1 MVNLQ
6 NECEDDFEKLT
17 KKVQNCNF
25 VLQQKVDLEE
35 LTKMQNQ
42 LQRFAEYKDLK
53 HLHTLVLPE
62 ISKFEFKLIEYQK
75 KLDGLDHIIMNFDE
89 IIQTKSSK
97 ITLEE
102 FQNNV

>member
-1 MVNLQ
+1 MENLQ

-17 KKVQNCNF
+17 KKLQNCNF
-25 VLQQKVDLEE
+25 ELLQKVGLKE
-35 LTKMQNQ
+35 LTKMQVE

-53 HLHTLVLPE
+53 HLHALVVPE
-62 ISKFEFKLIEYQK
+62 ISKFEIKLIEYQK
-75 KLDGLDHIIMNFDE
+75 KLEGLDHIIMNFDE